1 MLSKIISKNYN
12 NSYFKNKLV
21 VITGANG
28 ILGSK
33 ITNLFNSFGAHLV
46 LIDKTKVKKINPLKK

>member
-46 LIDKTKVKKINPLKK
+46 LIDKTKVKKN